1 MKVSNGEILFPF
13 VNSNNK
19 RNILFHRVCCWILI
33 TIVFNIAFFEFFPRF
48 KVCDFIFITILHTFS
63 VNDSFSSDLKCQ
75 PALYSCT
82 PLLLYS
88 CNLYLC
94 ISVLLYCCIL
104 YSCPP
109 ILLYSV
115 LRYSYTPVICS
126 LYLVWS
132 PSSIEPSNS
141 LQSVRSSSTL
151 YASPGFQGENGFV
164 LSWLEML
171 RLVCLVGG
179 ETRRTWRMQWLG
191 GVWGVRS
198 MCGED
203 WERLRVESRESG
215 LVWSL
220 SPLLSHH
227 LRLL

>member
-1 MKVSNGEILFPF
+1 MILF
-13 VNSNNK
+13 
-19 RNILFHRVCCWILI
+19 RLI
-33 TIVFNIAFFEFFPRF
+33 WNASQPSTPVLLYFYTPAICISVLLYFNTAI
-48 KVCDFIFITILHTFS
+48 
-63 VNDSFSSDLKCQ
+63 
-75 PALYSCT
+75 LYSCT
-82 PLLLYS
+82 PILLY
-88 CNLYLC
+88 
-94 ISVLLYCCIL
+94 SVLLYCCIL

>member
-1 MKVSNGEILFPF
+1 M
-13 VNSNNK
+13 
-19 RNILFHRVCCWILI
+19 
-33 TIVFNIAFFEFFPRF
+33 
-48 KVCDFIFITILHTFS
+48 
-63 VNDSFSSDLKCQ
+63 
-75 PALYSCT
+75 PASPLLLYSYTSILLQSVSLYFCTLILLFCIPVLLYFCILCSYTSVFCT
-82 PLLLYS
+82 PILLYS

-94 ISVLLYCCIL
+94 TSVLLYCCIL

-171 RLVCLVGG
+171 RLFCLVGG
-179 ETRRTWRMQWLG
+179 ETRRTRRMQ
-191 GVWGVRS
+191 
-198 MCGED
+198 
-203 WERLRVESRESG
+203 
-215 LVWSL
+215 
-220 SPLLSHH
+220 
-227 LRLL
+227 